1 MGRTT
6 QRWGSQVKKF
16 IAGALTAGML
26 FVPAATVT
34 AAAATPG
41 ASAPTPT
48 LSKVFVPTSERS
60 RANAL
65 REAKS
70 YLKMTA
76 FSKAG
81 LIDQLSSKYGSGY
94 SKADAVWA
102 VNHLNVSWNKQAV
115 RAAKSYLKM
124 SPFSRNALIR
134 QLSSKY
140 GSQFTRSQALY
151 AVNRM
156 DL

>member
-1 MGRTT
+1 MR
-6 QRWGSQVKKF
+6 KF
-16 IAGALTAGML
+16 IAGSLAAGML
-26 FVPAATVT
+26 LCPASTATASAVT
-34 AAAATPG
+34 LA

-48 LSKVFVPTSERS
+48 ISTVLVPTSERS

-70 YLKMTA
+70 YLRMTA
-76 FSKAG
+76 FSRAG

-124 SPFSRNALIR
+124 SPFSRSALIR

-140 GSQFTRSQALY
+140 GSQFTHAQAVY
-151 AVNRM
+151 AVNKM
-156 DL
+156 GL

>member
-1 MGRTT
+1 M
-6 QRWGSQVKKF
+6 KKF
-16 IAGALTAGML
+16 IAGALAAGML
-26 FVPAATVT
+26 LVPTATATAVT
-34 AAAATPG
+34 ATLG

-48 LSKVFVPTSERS
+48 ISKVFVPTSERS

-81 LIDQLSSKYGSGY
+81 LIHQLSSKYGSGY
-94 SKADAVWA
+94 SRADAVWA

-124 SPFSRNALIR
+124 SPFSRSALIR

-140 GSQFTRSQALY
+140 GSQFTHAQAVY
-151 AVNRM
+151 AVNKM
-156 DL
+156 GL